1 MGETL
6 HKELDENLSD
16 DFIVDEINLEDVLV
30 LDFFKAIKQ
39 NKPEL
44 INATEIQLKYLL
56 IEYQSEIEK
65 INGTN
70 VKEHKIKVLGER
82 YYKTL
87 LLVKALLNDFD
98 DVRLINAIRLIH
110 PNFNETPT
118 DLDVETLLK
127 ENDVLYEKIESI
139 RAENENSKESKEEF
153 DVYKSI
159 VNLSVNFKFRLN
171 PKELTLREYLTY
183 IKIAKDSVN
192 NSN

>member
-16 DFIVDEINLEDVLV
+16 DFIVDEINLEDILV

-70 VKEHKIKVLGER
+70 VKEHKIKVLSER

-118 DLDVETLLK
+118 DLDIETLLK

-139 RAENENSKESKEEF
+139 RNEDANSKENKGEF

-159 VNLSVNFKFRLN
+159 ANLSVNFKFRLN
-171 PKELTLREYLTY
+171 PKELTLKEYLTY

>member
-139 RAENENSKESKEEF
+139 RVENENSKESKEEF

>member
-16 DFIVDEINLEDVLV
+16 DFIVTEINLEDVLV

-70 VKEHKIKVLGER
+70 VKEHKIKVLSER

-98 DVRLINAIRLIH
+98 DVELINAIRLIH

-139 RAENENSKESKEEF
+139 RAENENSKESKDEF

-171 PKELTLREYLTY
+171 PKELTLKEYLTY
-183 IKIAKDSVN
+183 IKIIKDNGN